1 MLTRAV
7 AASERRLL
15 GRHQIGLVKIVG
27 HGFASDKRCGL
38 MSDLTTQIQRAH
50 PEDTLKQL
58 QLVEA
63 LAEQLC

>member
-7 AASERRLL
+7 AASESRLL
-15 GRHQIGLVKIVG
+15 GRHQIVLDKIVG
-27 HGFASDKRCGL
+27 HGFASDKRSQV
-38 MSDLTTQIQRAH
+38 SDETTQIQRAH